1 MAMLSISQHANSVR
15 RFVIIQLVALIG
27 WILVQTFFTLSPP
40 GRTVPFAVIIIIEA
54 IWWAVTLVMM
64 FLLFRRIYESF
75 VQAAVDL
82 EEANK
87 RLRQRTNT
95 ILSDLSSSEGA
106 SQGS

>member
-1 MAMLSISQHANSVR
+1 MAMLTISQHANSVR

-40 GRTVPFAVIIIIEA
+40 GRTVPFSVIIIIEA
-54 IWWAVTLVMM
+54 IWWAVTLVLM
-64 FLLFRRIYESF
+64 FLVFRRIYESF
-75 VQAAVDL
+75 AQAAVDL

-95 ILSDLSSSEGA
+95 ILSDLSNDESA
-106 SQGS
+106 SQDN

>member
-1 MAMLSISQHANSVR
+1 MAMLTISQYANSVR

-40 GRTVPFAVIIIIEA
+40 GRTIPFSVIIVIEA
-54 IWWAVTLVMM
+54 IWWTVTLVMM
-64 FLLFRRIYESF
+64 FMLFRRIYDSF

-95 ILSDLSSSEGA
+95 ILSDLSNNESA
-106 SQGS
+106 SQGN

>member
-1 MAMLSISQHANSVR
+1 MAMLTISQHANSVR

-40 GRTVPFAVIIIIEA
+40 GRTIPFSVIIVIEA
-54 IWWAVTLVMM
+54 IWWTVTLVMM
-64 FLLFRRIYESF
+64 FMLFRRIYGSF

-95 ILSDLSSSEGA
+95 ILSDLSNNESA
-106 SQGS
+106 SQGN

>member
-1 MAMLSISQHANSVR
+1 MAMLTISQHANSVR

>member
-40 GRTVPFAVIIIIEA
+40 GRTVPFAIIIVIEA
-54 IWWAVTLVMM
+54 IWWSVTLVMM
-64 FLLFRRIYESF
+64 FLLFRRIYEGF

-95 ILSDLSSSEGA
+95 ILSDLSGNESA
-106 SQGS
+106 PQGN

>member
-1 MAMLSISQHANSVR
+1 MAVLTISQHANSVR

-40 GRTVPFAVIIIIEA
+40 GRTVPFSVIIIIEA
-54 IWWAVTLVMM
+54 IWWAVTLVLM
-64 FLLFRRIYESF
+64 FLVFRRIYNSF
-75 VQAAVDL
+75 AQAAVDL

-95 ILSDLSSSEGA
+95 ILSDLSSNESA
-106 SQGS
+106 SQDD